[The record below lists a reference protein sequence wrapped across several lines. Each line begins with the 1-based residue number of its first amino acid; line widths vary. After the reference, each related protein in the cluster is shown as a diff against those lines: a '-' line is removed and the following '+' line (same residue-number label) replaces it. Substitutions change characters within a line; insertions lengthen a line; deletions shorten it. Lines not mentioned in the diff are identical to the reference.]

1 MADEKDRFGETMKL
15 AERAKEDIYFA
26 ARDREVLAKLRG
38 QLRKVE
44 TTHAP
49 LKCPKCPGSLET
61 FTFHSVT
68 LDRCQDCHGVWMDY
82 GELEAVVRKVS
93 RGPLGEWLDTLT
105 AKT

>member
-1 MADEKDRFGETMKL
+1 MQL

-26 ARDREVLAKLRG
+26 ERDREVLDKLRG

-44 TTHAP
+44 SPNGP
-49 LKCPKCPGSLET
+49 LKCPKCPGHLET
-61 FTFHSVT
+61 FTFHGVT
-68 LDRCQDCHGVWMDY
+68 LDRCGGCHGVWMDN
-82 GELEAVVRKVS
+82 GELEEVVRKIS